1 MSSLSIV
8 DVSPPVFQDMK
19 DVVIREM
26 RDRIYRPR
34 LVDGEPVDTE
44 NQIVTHQFFYLQG
57 ELDQRLA
64 SANGG
69 NEEG

>member
-1 MSSLSIV
+1 
-8 DVSPPVFQDMK
+8 MK

-44 NQIVTHQFFYLQG
+44 NQIVTHQVFYLQG

-69 NEEG
+69 NEVG